1 MAQNTQG
8 PGAVSPQLDEMV
20 CDLIGFMLDELAAGC
35 DPGVVACMED
45 SQGNRSEA
53 AFSDDGEEECLEAAR
68 SLVARSAQGV
78 PEDGVGPIACYAIG
92 CVGGVQLEDGF
103 ADAVLV
109 SFYEHG
115 LATEVGAPTGFSAYV
130 LYEGFGLGDD
140 FAYADP
146 MPAGEEPPLIEG

>member
-68 SLVARSAQGV
+68 ALVARSAQGV
-78 PEDGVGPIACYAIG
+78 PEDGVGPIARYAIG
-92 CVGGVQLEDGF
+92 C
-103 ADAVLV
+103 A
-109 SFYEHG
+109 G
-115 LATEVGAPTGFSAYV
+115 L
-130 LYEGFGLGDD
+130 
-140 FAYADP
+140 
-146 MPAGEEPPLIEG
+146 

>member
-1 MAQNTQG
+1 MAQNTQE

-68 SLVARSAQGV
+68 ALVARSAQGV
-78 PEDGVGPIACYAIG
+78 PEDGVGPIARYAIG
-92 CVGGVQLEDGF
+92 CVGGVQLDFEPRFKLFLLGPQRRHF
-103 ADAVLV
+103 RAGIA
-109 SFYEHG
+109 FNHG
-115 LATEVGAPTGFSAYV
+115 ISSQKE
-130 LYEGFGLGDD
+130 
-140 FAYADP
+140 
-146 MPAGEEPPLIEG
+146 